1 LPNRNDGLLL
11 KESKTFID
19 INHKILLR
27 REQPYFMPNKNKQD
41 ALKQAVDYLKLTIPR
56 MKDLEIPITPEN
68 YFIWYEYERGN
79 NSDLSKAIDEHLKSG
94 AAFTEALNNELFE
107 QFFSERD
114 TETVTGVQE
123 GTAKLVEN
131 LLSELESMQ
140 AGTQNFS
147 NTLEQSQDTL
157 NKNPDINAITQL
169 VANLIEETDQVKRV
183 NSSMEQKL
191 NVMKDEVDILKQDM
205 DALNTSAYTDQLTNI
220 PNRRAFDET
229 INKLLDKYQS
239 VGSIF
244 SLLFIDIDH
253 FKLFNDTHGHA
264 IGDKVL
270 TFIASIL
277 KKGIKG
283 SDMVARYGGEEF
295 VVLLPKTDY
304 QGAMIVAKQ
313 LCDKI
318 AKKTLIMGG
327 ESKTSLGNIT
337 ISTGVSLISPEDEI
351 ASLIER
357 ADKALYQAKEQG
369 RNRVVGEQTLEI

>member
-1 LPNRNDGLLL
+1 
-11 KESKTFID
+11 
-19 INHKILLR
+19 
-27 REQPYFMPNKNKQD
+27 MPNKNKQD